1 MKTPTPRKLNPEELS
16 RLSELQRAVVD
27 RVHAIGQLEVRK
39 QRILDEIS
47 GMEATAQGVM
57 AAAAARL
64 GVPEGTAWQMMPDG
78 TVVELAPEAQPL
90 ATPGGAAPLVSL

>member
-1 MKTPTPRKLNPEELS
+1 MKTPRKLNPEELS

-47 GMEATAQGVM
+47 GMEATAQSVM

-78 TVVELAPEAQPL
+78 TVIELAPESQPL
-90 ATPGGAAPLVSL
+90 ATPAAPPLVSL